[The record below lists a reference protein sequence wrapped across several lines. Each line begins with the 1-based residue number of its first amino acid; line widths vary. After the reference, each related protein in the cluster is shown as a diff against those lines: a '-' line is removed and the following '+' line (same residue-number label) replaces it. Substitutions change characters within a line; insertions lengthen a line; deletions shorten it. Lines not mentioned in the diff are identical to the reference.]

1 MNLYNHYGRFSK
13 RACKII
19 IELWKE
25 GVDLGSVTLANGK
38 TFPADITWRTT
49 YSTLFGVEVQFPG
62 GEPIPRWR
70 HI

>member
-25 GVDLGSVTLANGK
+25 GADLGFVTLA
-38 TFPADITWRTT
+38 
-49 YSTLFGVEVQFPG
+49 
-62 GEPIPRWR
+62 
-70 HI
+70 